1 MGCLDVCVVRW
12 VGCVFTCVPMRVCI
26 SLGRSKMRELWTG
39 RSIACAGGYG
49 ELSCEWGVCVSVCV
63 CVHARAPAR
72 GVQCVT
78 AGALRRASPVWV
90 CVCGCGC
97 GMGRPRTGAAP
108 EGEASALRDSPAC
121 PGSGALGGEAWEV
134 RSRYSSPA
142 AVRAGRP
149 SPRGPRAPGPRLRGA
164 GGDLGGPPAAAEGS
178 RRRSRR
184 REPAA
189 LTSLPAGGPA
199 QSRSELANER
209 REAANPPRPPRPAPS
224 RGPQPS

>member
-49 ELSCEWGVCVSVCV
+49 ELSCEWGVCVSVCG

-78 AGALRRASPVWV
+78 AGALRRASPVWG

-121 PGSGALGGEAWEV
+121 PGSGADRKSV
-134 RSRYSSPA
+134 
-142 AVRAGRP
+142 V
-149 SPRGPRAPGPRLRGA
+149 
-164 GGDLGGPPAAAEGS
+164 
-178 RRRSRR
+178 
-184 REPAA
+184 
-189 LTSLPAGGPA
+189 
-199 QSRSELANER
+199 
-209 REAANPPRPPRPAPS
+209 
-224 RGPQPS
+224 